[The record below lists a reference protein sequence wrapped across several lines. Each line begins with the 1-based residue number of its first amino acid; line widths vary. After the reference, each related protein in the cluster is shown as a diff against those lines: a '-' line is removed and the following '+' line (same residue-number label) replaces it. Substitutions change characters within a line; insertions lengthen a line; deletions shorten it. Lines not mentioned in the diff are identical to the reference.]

1 MVENSRETS
10 QASTVRSVDLPARI
24 RVSEDDR
31 GRPQTIWL
39 KKQEAVSELLDHWRI
54 DDEWWRAEEI
64 SRMYYE
70 VILNS
75 GRRIIIFKD
84 LITDLWYTQNY

>member
-1 MVENSRETS
+1 
-10 QASTVRSVDLPARI
+10 
-24 RVSEDDR
+24 
-31 GRPQTIWL
+31 
-39 KKQEAVSELLDHWRI
+39 VSELLDHWRI